1 MVMLKEKLNYFN
13 RRRNSRMKVDMPV
26 RFSVEYPSF
35 LHILFDGKQIEAKTI
50 DIGEGGM
57 ALITD
62 HFIPKNAEL
71 MVKFS
76 LDVNKDNI
84 NLNIPNIRLLRIDAD
99 VRSISAINEN
109 EYRMGVAFFK
119 KTVEAKRELNRFI
132 KIRN

>member
-13 RRRNSRMKVDMPV
+13 RRRNIRMNVDMPV

-50 DIGEGGM
+50 NIGEGGM

-71 MVKFS
+71 LVKFS
-76 LDVNKDNI
+76 LDSKDQV
-84 NLNIPNIRLLRIDAD
+84 NLNIPNSKHLRLDAD
-99 VRSISAINEN
+99 VRSISAINDN

-132 KIRN
+132 KVIN